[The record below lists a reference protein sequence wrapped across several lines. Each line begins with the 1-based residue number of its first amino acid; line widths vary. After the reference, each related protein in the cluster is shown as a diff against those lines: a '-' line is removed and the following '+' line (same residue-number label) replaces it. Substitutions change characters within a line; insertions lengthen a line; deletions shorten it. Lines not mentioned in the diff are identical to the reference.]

1 MQEMRNTSYSHKK
14 ERACP
19 FFLSKEIIESADILS
34 MPYNYLL
41 DPMMHK
47 ANNLE
52 LPNTIIIPDE
62 AHNVKKT
69 CEESA
74 SMQIRPTDKACI
86 DNIKYVDYEGD
97 GPLGGYNEAKKNFTI
112 DDLALLKEMQL
123 ERTGTCIFEIFDNIT
138 SKEVITYH
146 VVAHLCYILKII
158 CIIHAKGG
166 IRRKMLIGSKPCQV
180 LPRTDLP
187 QSKDVYTPSL
197 SPTTSRTTERLMFT
211 RFNRADRVQ
220 FQLFEKF
227 VPFPYRMPQLIHY
240 PSMGSCTSAVAL
252 FAIPIGLHRTFNSIQ
267 TDDCA

>member
-41 DPMMHK
+41 DPMMRK

-62 AHNVKKT
+62 AHNVEKT

-86 DNIKYVDYEGD
+86 DIIKYVDYEGD

-146 VVAHLCYILKII
+146 VVAHLLNNIIQYIATITEMKNL
-158 CIIHAKGG
+158 CVCVAVDF
-166 IRRKMLIGSKPCQV
+166 RFWRKRNVKHTDGWTASKH
-180 LPRTDLP
+180 LF
-187 QSKDVYTPSL
+187 PSVKANANVK
-197 SPTTSRTTERLMFT
+197 R
-211 RFNRADRVQ
+211 
-220 FQLFEKF
+220 
-227 VPFPYRMPQLIHY
+227 H
-240 PSMGSCTSAVAL
+240 
-252 FAIPIGLHRTFNSIQ
+252 
-267 TDDCA
+267 